1 MVRAMVAQQYSS
13 LENNVFDGRML
24 VALLY
29 KHFHRGI
36 VNVRHEVLPGMPLQ
50 KMQGGRVGMVM
61 SAIIKSLRANGNKDR
76 MQVIGLSAAAKES
89 KALQL
94 DESVVNW
101 LSAGSETHQPHA
113 QQGGLA
119 LSKPYIPPS
128 DIDLETLAKS
138 AQHVDARTRR
148 RAGNANRDAPVA
160 KGAVMSLEKQ
170 AELANLAAQK
180 RGNLKGDKIGT
191 AKGDKLN
198 SNPVHVSDV
207 APRKLLPAHFHDTG
221 HLAAAGGAKLKIKE
235 ANKEE
240 IEDGQSQLGV
250 LSEREQRIVTKVL
263 ALDSS
268 LPKPISPTSYLRD
281 GPLEISSDAMKQH
294 LQLEVNS
301 LNAILVRVSMCLTR
315 MASLVLGYCGSSGAA
330 HMEEILPDLIAVD
343 SGRPP
348 ATWLAGC
355 APSWDTSSL
364 DAWMETLQT
373 AHMQLYQ
380 WARQG
385 CLSSYYL
392 PALLH
397 PFVFLSAAKLH
408 MSRRSSTSRLEVVPI
423 DEAIVVLSP
432 TKKMHPWQLPRKH
445 ITELQPSASTNTIIH
460 VHGLVL
466 QGGALD
472 SNVLSDLPPG
482 QSSAPLPVMQLR
494 PLQLSSLQAA
504 LEIALECPVMV
515 VRVQPHADE
524 AVKSADEG
532 MRPAVS
538 SAVSQAALQHLI
550 SIVMPLENGQD
561 QHRAVLRGVHAVFD
575 LSPNRSGLVPGRGH
589 IRPSS

>member
-13 LENNVFDGRML
+13 LENNVFDSRML

-50 KMQGGRVGMVM
+50 QVQSGRVGMVM
-61 SAIIKSLRANGNKDR
+61 SAIIKNLRANGNKDR
-76 MQVIGLSAAAKES
+76 IQVIGLSSAAKEAR
-89 KALQL
+89 ALQL
-94 DESVVNW
+94 DESVINW
-101 LSAGSETHQPHA
+101 LSHDAGIVTHQPHA
-113 QQGGLA
+113 QQRVLA
-119 LSKPYIPPS
+119 LSTPYDPPS
-128 DIDLETLAKS
+128 DIDLEILTKS
-138 AQHVDARTRR
+138 VQHVDARTRR

-180 RGNLKGDKIGT
+180 RGNLKGDK
-191 AKGDKLN
+191 KGDKHYWNLA
-198 SNPVHVSDV
+198 HASDV
-207 APRKLLPAHFHDTG
+207 APRKLLPAHFHDTT

-240 IEDGQSQLGV
+240 SEDGLLGA
-250 LSEREQRIVTKVL
+250 LSEREQRIVTKIL

-268 LPKPISPTSYLRD
+268 LPKPIPPTSYLRD
-281 GPLEISSDAMKQH
+281 GPLETSSDAMKQH

-301 LNAILVRVSMCLTR
+301 LNAILVRVGMCLTR
-315 MASLVLGYCGSSGAA
+315 MASLVLGYCGSSAAA

-385 CLSSYYL
+385 CLRSYYL

-408 MSRRSSTSRLEVVPI
+408 TSRRSSTSRLEVVPI

-432 TKKMHPWQLPRKH
+432 TNKMHPWQL
-445 ITELQPSASTNTIIH
+445 PSASTNTIIH

-466 QGGALD
+466 HGGALD
-472 SNVLSDLPPG
+472 RNVLSDPPPG
-482 QSSAPLPVMQLR
+482 QSSSPLPVMQLR
-494 PLQLSSLQAA
+494 ALQLSSLHAA
-504 LEIALECPVMV
+504 FEIALECPVMV
-515 VRVQPHADE
+515 VRVQPHDDE

-538 SAVSQAALQHLI
+538 SAAVSQAAGQHLI

-561 QHRAVLRGVHAVFD
+561 QHRAVLRGVHAMFD
-575 LSPNRSGLVPGRGH
+575 SSPNRSGLVPGRGH
-589 IRPSS
+589 IRPTWSSTAVQL